1 MLKKSVYTLFLVLM
15 SAALFRCAEPEAS
28 PSEVSQKFTA
38 IFDDSRFNAS
48 YVPLD
53 IKQTQDGGY
62 IVLSAQRRDTSDF
75 SCIHLLKAD
84 KQGNFVAELP
94 VGQSLFNA
102 LPNLTLINNKFHF
115 VAMRKNSV
123 AAIASID
130 QDLSALD
137 ITDVEGLTYPAAA
150 TYEDNSFLMLS
161 YNSEALES
169 VISRV
174 TLAGAVSASKGFSIG
189 VDESLEDPIIN
200 HFFFNGRKFPFAV
213 GKISGGTY
221 YFNGFYDYTFSMVI
235 TNMNDDEP
243 LGVIAGQHENGGF
256 SALAPLGGSTFATAR
271 FHFGENFLM
280 PRTPL
285 TLQGNSMGS
294 ELKDH
299 PLPELMPNAKIKII
313 RATING
319 KNVVIYGSDTRS
331 KQIGLYFY
339 DEATGNFLGS
349 RYLGFSNP
357 YEFSSAVSTTDGGLA
372 VCGTTYLAGRFPR
385 ICIFKLSLEDMAED
399 VPAD

>member
-1 MLKKSVYTLFLVLM
+1 MLKKLTYTLLL
-15 SAALFRCAEPEAS
+15 ALISIVTFRCAEPEAS
-28 PSEVSQKFTA
+28 PTEVSEKFTA
-38 IFDDSRFNAS
+38 IFDDSHFKAS

-62 IVLSAQRRDTSDF
+62 IVLSAQKRDTSDF

-84 KQGNFVAELP
+84 KLGNFVKELP
-94 VGQSLFNA
+94 VGKLYNA
-102 LPNLTLINNKFHF
+102 LPNLTLINNKFYF
-115 VAMRKNSV
+115 VAMNKNTG

-130 QDLSALD
+130 QDLSTLD
-137 ITDVEGLTYPAAA
+137 TVNVEGVTYPAAA
-150 TYEDNSFLMLS
+150 SYEDNGFLLLS

-174 TLAGAVSASKGFSIG
+174 SLTGVVSASKGYSIG

-200 HFFFNGRKFPFAV
+200 HFFFNGRKFPFSV
-213 GKISGGTY
+213 GKISGGVY
-221 YFNGFYDYTFSMVI
+221 YFNGFYDYTFSMVV

-243 LGVIAGQHENGGF
+243 IGVIAGQHENGGF

-271 FHFGENFLM
+271 FHFGENFLQ

-294 ELKDH
+294 EIKDH
-299 PLPELMPNAKIKII
+299 SLPELMPNAKIKII
-313 RATING
+313 RTTING
-319 KNVVIYGSDTRS
+319 QNVIIYGSDTRS

-339 DEATGNFLGS
+339 NESAGNFLSS

-385 ICIFKLSLEDMAED
+385 ICIFKLSKEDMAEN
-399 VPAD
+399 VPN